1 MPLVSGTQGVLS
13 GMNTKEATASKGR
26 TTLDKYAFLKLL
38 VYQLRYQNPLEPLGD
53 QELATQLAQF
63 STVEGIQNLNK
74 SMVSLLLIQAGNLV
88 GKTVTL
94 KDGTEGV
101 VSGVVLRDEA
111 VYVLLGDSAYPVMDL
126 VGVEGA

>member
-1 MPLVSGTQGVLS
+1 MAPLSGIQGVSS
-13 GMNTKEATASKGR
+13 GNVTETTASKSR

-53 QELATQLAQF
+53 QELALQLAQF

-74 SMVSLLLIQAGNLV
+74 SMVALLLVQAGNLV

-94 KDGTEGV
+94 KDGTSGV
-101 VSGVVLRDEA
+101 VSGVVLRDET
-111 VYVLLGDSAYPVMDL
+111 VYVLLGDSPYPMTDL

>member
-1 MPLVSGTQGVLS
+1 MASLSGIQGVSS
-13 GMNTKEATASKGR
+13 GNVTETLASKSR

-53 QELATQLAQF
+53 QELALQLAQF

-74 SMVSLLLIQAGNLV
+74 SMVALLLIQAGNLV

-94 KDGTEGV
+94 KDGASGV

-111 VYVLLGDSAYPVMDL
+111 VYVLLGDSPYPVTDV

>member
-1 MPLVSGTQGVLS
+1 MASLSGIQGVSS
-13 GMNTKEATASKGR
+13 GNVTETPASKSR

-53 QELATQLAQF
+53 QELALQLAQF

-74 SMVSLLLIQAGNLV
+74 SMVALLLIQAGNLV

-94 KDGTEGV
+94 KDGASGV
-101 VSGVVLRDEA
+101 VSGVVLRDEV
-111 VYVLLGDSAYPVMDL
+111 VYVLLGDSPYPVTDV

>member
-1 MPLVSGTQGVLS
+1 MAPVSGVQGVSLGS
-13 GMNTKEATASKGR
+13 TAETTAARHR

-63 STVEGIQNLNK
+63 STLEGIQNLNK
-74 SMVSLLLIQAGNLV
+74 SMVALLLVQAGNLI
-88 GKTVTL
+88 GKTVVL

-101 VSGVVLRDEA
+101 VSGVTLRDDA
-111 VYVLLGDSAYPVMDL
+111 VYLLLGEAAYPVTDL
-126 VGVEGA
+126 VGVEGT